1 MSSTAYGES
10 LLADVRARN
19 DKISK
24 QRNKE
29 AKKDQW
35 KALGMK
41 AAIGLAENVLT
52 SKHESFI
59 NQEAAFARKSGL
71 NDTIG
76 NAGEMLNHLEGIKD
90 YAGGKKGYLM
100 DNFLTQQVKDTMA
113 QKYAPGTYNETQFNT
128 MARNIADSY
137 YDDFEKSFDAEADA
151 TKTFFQNNDAEMYKS
166 NRKKLAGATTLGG
179 GMNNFIKNLP
189 IMSSFTGDMTNDSI
203 KANQDAF
210 RLAAIGSKDV
220 TGSREKSLKGY
231 QEALNKTKSTA
242 LADFVSRQIT
252 DAEGAQKSLGQP
264 ALVYTNET
272 IQRDVRDNITGEVTG
287 SETVIQQTGVS
298 SVTGAVE
305 SFEEINANGSVTTR
319 ANTPPPTH
327 IENIAAVI
335 SSKKTTEG
343 SVFLSG
349 RPPLELK
356 LINDRRKELINKGG
370 YASLKGDSLTA
381 FNQNQDDV
389 LAAQVVLGGINAR
402 DEKVGTRAV
411 GNKIAFQLQLMD
423 ANLPIEQRMNTKVG
437 KGNIFNTLK
446 AYSDMRNQ
454 RGTTVKVPP
463 ESIQAMNNFFEKNM
477 GEAYS
482 EFLKMNSTEKTSLLK
497 SMDKDGYNDF
507 EGDFPEFK
515 RFKAQLLKSFDANS
529 FTLLDSKDLSDST
542 VATNNDDTVVV
553 TPDAT
558 APVGAV
564 NLSILKA
571 PSTAKLTRQQSNS
584 AVGRKNKRQ
593 AREYNLISKYS
604 QSIARLEER
613 LEKDDYNQL
622 GNPKRKDE
630 TNLKN
635 LTRTLEAS
643 YKSYI
648 KEYGYTLGKDELA
661 DLSPTEKEEYMTS
674 GKIPGRHT
682 PAV

>member
-1 MSSTAYGES
+1 MSSTAYGEK
-10 LLADVRARN
+10 LLADVRTRN
-19 DKISK
+19 EKISK
-24 QRNKE
+24 QRDKE

-35 KALGMK
+35 KALGIK

-113 QKYAPGTYNETQFNT
+113 QKYAPGTYSETQFNT
-128 MARNIADSY
+128 MARSIADSY

-166 NRKKLAGATTLGG
+166 NRAKLAGDKTLGG
-179 GMNNFIKNLP
+179 GMNSFIKNLP
-189 IMSSFTGDMTNDSI
+189 ILSSFTGDMSKDSI
-203 KANQDAF
+203 RANQDAF

-220 TGSREKSLKGY
+220 AGSREKSLKGY
-231 QEALNKTKSTA
+231 QEALSKTKSTA

-264 ALVYTNET
+264 ALVYTNNT
-272 IQRDVRDNITGEVTG
+272 IQRDIRDNITGEVTG

-305 SFEEINANGSVTTR
+305 SFEEINANGSVSTR

-356 LINDRRKELINKGG
+356 MINDRRKKLINKGG
-370 YASLKGDSLTA
+370 YASLKGDSLTT

-389 LAAQVVLGGINAR
+389 LAAQIVLGGINAR
-402 DEKVGTRAV
+402 DEQISSRSV

-454 RGTTVKVPP
+454 KGTTVQVPP
-463 ESIQAMNNFFEKNM
+463 ESLAAMNNFFEQNM

-482 EFLKMNSTEKTSLLK
+482 EFLEMNPPERASLIK
-497 SMDKDGYNDF
+497 SMDEDGYNNF
-507 EGDFPEFK
+507 EGDFPEFGK
-515 RFKAQLLKSFDANS
+515 FKTQLLLSLKANS
-529 FTLLDSKDLSDST
+529 STLLDSRKSDDIE
-542 VATNNDDTVVV
+542 VEPDT
-553 TPDAT
+553 TD
-558 APVGAV
+558 
-564 NLSILKA
+564 ILN
-571 PSTAKLTRQQSNS
+571 T
-584 AVGRKNKRQ
+584 
-593 AREYNLISKYS
+593 
-604 QSIARLEER
+604 
-613 LEKDDYNQL
+613 EKDPNKVVASSSFDMSTLPVPPQ
-622 GNPKRKDE
+622 RKQGTLLASAQKKQYSKIMRLDK
-630 TNLKN
+630 TIKN
-635 LTRTLEAS
+635 DTE
-643 YKSYI
+643 
-648 KEYGYTLGKDELA
+648 TLGKFKSNLN
-661 DLSPTEKEEYMTS
+661 
-674 GKIPGRHT
+674 IT
-682 PAV
+682 PAQSSIVETRLKRNTALLNKLYTSYTTKYAPAEL

>member
-1 MSSTAYGES
+1 MSSTAYGEK
-10 LLADVRARN
+10 LLADVRTRN
-19 DKISK
+19 DKISR
-24 QRNKE
+24 QRDKE

-35 KALGMK
+35 KALGVK

-71 NDTIG
+71 NDTIE
-76 NAGEMLNHLEGIKD
+76 NAGVMLNHLEGIKD

-113 QKYAPGTYNETQFNT
+113 QKYAPGTYSETQFNT
-128 MARNIADSY
+128 MARSIADSY
-137 YDDFEKSFDAEADA
+137 YDDFEKSFDAEADV

-179 GMNNFIKNLP
+179 GMNSFIKNLP
-189 IMSSFTGDMTNDSI
+189 IMSSFTGDMSKDSI
-203 KANQDAF
+203 RANQDAF

-220 TGSREKSLKGY
+220 AGSREKSLKGY

-252 DAEGAQKSLGQP
+252 DSEGAQKSLGQP
-264 ALVYTNET
+264 ALIYTNET

-327 IENIAAVI
+327 LENIAAVI
-335 SSKKTTEG
+335 SSDKTTEG

-356 LINDRRKELINKGG
+356 MINDRRKELINKGG
-370 YASLKGDSLTA
+370 YASLKGDSLTT

-389 LAAQVVLGGINAR
+389 LAAQIVLGGISAR
-402 DEKVGTRAV
+402 DEQISSRSV

-446 AYSDMRNQ
+446 AYSDMRNHK
-454 RGTTVKVPP
+454 GTTVQVPP
-463 ESIQAMNNFFEKNM
+463 ESLAAVNNFFEQNLDS
-477 GEAYS
+477 AYA
-482 EFLKMNSTEKTSLLK
+482 EFLEMNPPERAALIE
-497 SMDKDGYNDF
+497 SMNKDGYNDF
-507 EGDFPEFK
+507 EKDFPIFGKFK
-515 RFKAQLLKSFDANS
+515 TQMLESLEAKSS
-529 FTLLDSKDLSDST
+529 TLLDSRKSDDIEVEPDTT
-542 VATNNDDTVVV
+542 V
-553 TPDAT
+553 
-558 APVGAV
+558 
-564 NLSILKA
+564 ILN
-571 PSTAKLTRQQSNS
+571 P
-584 AVGRKNKRQ
+584 
-593 AREYNLISKYS
+593 
-604 QSIARLEER
+604 
-613 LEKDDYNQL
+613 EKDPNKVVASSSFDMSTLPVPPQ
-622 GNPKRKDE
+622 RKQGTLLASAQKKQYSKIMRLDK
-630 TNLKN
+630 TIKN
-635 LTRTLEAS
+635 DTE
-643 YKSYI
+643 
-648 KEYGYTLGKDELA
+648 TLGKFKSNLN
-661 DLSPTEKEEYMTS
+661 
-674 GKIPGRHT
+674 IT
-682 PAV
+682 PAQSSMVETRLKRNTALLNKLYTSYTTKYAPAEL

>member
-1 MSSTAYGES
+1 MSSTAYGEK
-10 LLADVRARN
+10 LLADVRTRN

-24 QRNKE
+24 QRDKE

-35 KALGMK
+35 KALGVK

-71 NDTIG
+71 NDTVE
-76 NAGEMLNHLEGIKD
+76 NAGVMLNHLEGIKD

-113 QKYAPGTYNETQFNT
+113 QKYAPGTYSETQFNT
-128 MARNIADSY
+128 MARSIADSY
-137 YDDFEKSFDAEADA
+137 YDDFEKSFDAEADV

-179 GMNNFIKNLP
+179 GMNSFIKNLP
-189 IMSSFTGDMTNDSI
+189 IMSSFTGDMSKDSI
-203 KANQDAF
+203 RANQDAF

-220 TGSREKSLKGY
+220 AGSREKSLKGY

-252 DAEGAQKSLGQP
+252 DSEGAQKSLGQP
-264 ALVYTNET
+264 ALIYTNET

-327 IENIAAVI
+327 LENIAAVI
-335 SSKKTTEG
+335 SSDKTTEG

-356 LINDRRKELINKGG
+356 MINDRRKELINKGG
-370 YASLKGDSLTA
+370 YASLKGDSLTT

-389 LAAQVVLGGINAR
+389 LAAQIVLGGIDAR
-402 DEKVGTRAV
+402 DEQISSRSV

-454 RGTTVKVPP
+454 KGTTVQVPP
-463 ESIQAMNNFFEKNM
+463 ESLAAVNNFFEQNLDS
-477 GEAYS
+477 AYA
-482 EFLKMNSTEKTSLLK
+482 EFLEMNPPERAALIE
-497 SMDKDGYNDF
+497 SMNKDGYNDF
-507 EGDFPEFK
+507 EKDFPIFGKFK
-515 RFKAQLLKSFDANS
+515 TQMLESLEAKSS
-529 FTLLDSKDLSDST
+529 TLLDSRKSDDIEVEPDTT
-542 VATNNDDTVVV
+542 V
-553 TPDAT
+553 
-558 APVGAV
+558 
-564 NLSILKA
+564 ILN
-571 PSTAKLTRQQSNS
+571 P
-584 AVGRKNKRQ
+584 
-593 AREYNLISKYS
+593 
-604 QSIARLEER
+604 
-613 LEKDDYNQL
+613 EKDPNKVVASSSFDMSTLPVPPQ
-622 GNPKRKDE
+622 RKQGTLLASAQKKQYSKIMRLDK
-630 TNLKN
+630 TIKN
-635 LTRTLEAS
+635 DTE
-643 YKSYI
+643 
-648 KEYGYTLGKDELA
+648 TLGKFKSNLN
-661 DLSPTEKEEYMTS
+661 
-674 GKIPGRHT
+674 IT
-682 PAV
+682 PAQSSMVETRLKRNTALLNKLYTSYTTKYAPAEL

>member
-1 MSSTAYGES
+1 MSSTAYGEK
-10 LLADVRARN
+10 LLADVRTRN

-24 QRNKE
+24 QRDKE

-35 KALGMK
+35 KALGVK

-71 NDTIG
+71 NDTVE
-76 NAGEMLNHLEGIKD
+76 NAGVMLNHLEGIKD

-113 QKYAPGTYNETQFNT
+113 QKYAPGTYSETQFNT
-128 MARNIADSY
+128 MARSIADSY
-137 YDDFEKSFDAEADA
+137 YDDFEKSFDAEADV

-179 GMNNFIKNLP
+179 GMNSFIKNLP
-189 IMSSFTGDMTNDSI
+189 ILSSFTGDMSKDSI
-203 KANQDAF
+203 RANQDAF

-220 TGSREKSLKGY
+220 AGSREKSLKGY

-252 DAEGAQKSLGQP
+252 DSEGAQKSLGQP
-264 ALVYTNET
+264 ALVYTNDT
-272 IQRDVRDNITGEVTG
+272 IEREIFDPITGKVTG

-327 IENIAAVI
+327 LENIAAVI
-335 SSKKTTEG
+335 SSDKTTEG

-356 LINDRRKELINKGG
+356 MINDRRKELINKGG
-370 YASLKGDSLTA
+370 YASLKGDSLTT

-389 LAAQVVLGGINAR
+389 LAAQIVLGGIDAR
-402 DEKVGTRAV
+402 DEQISSRSV

-446 AYSDMRNQ
+446 AYSDMRNHK
-454 RGTTVKVPP
+454 GTTVQVPP
-463 ESIQAMNNFFEKNM
+463 ESLKAVNDFFERNLDS
-477 GEAYS
+477 AYA
-482 EFLKMNSTEKTSLLK
+482 EFLEMNPGERAALIK
-497 SMDKDGYNDF
+497 SMNEDGYNDF
-507 EGDFPEFK
+507 VKVKKDKTTEVMFPLFK
-515 RFKAQLLKSFDANS
+515 GFKIKMLESVDANS
-529 FTLLDSKDLSDST
+529 TTLLDYT
-542 VATNNDDTVVV
+542 VSPDTEVK
-553 TPDAT
+553 PDT
-558 APVGAV
+558 TV
-564 NLSILKA
+564 ILN
-571 PSTAKLTRQQSNS
+571 P
-584 AVGRKNKRQ
+584 
-593 AREYNLISKYS
+593 
-604 QSIARLEER
+604 
-613 LEKDDYNQL
+613 EKDPNKVVASSSFDMSTLPVPPQ
-622 GNPKRKDE
+622 RKQGTLLASAQKKQYSKIMRLDK
-630 TNLKN
+630 TIKN
-635 LTRTLEAS
+635 DTE
-643 YKSYI
+643 
-648 KEYGYTLGKDELA
+648 TLGKFKSNLN
-661 DLSPTEKEEYMTS
+661 
-674 GKIPGRHT
+674 IT
-682 PAV
+682 PAQSSMVETRLKRNTALLNKLYTSYTTKYAPAEL

>member
-24 QRNKE
+24 QRDKE

-128 MARNIADSY
+128 MARSIADSY

-166 NRKKLAGATTLGG
+166 NRKKLAGAKTLGG

-189 IMSSFTGDMTNDSI
+189 ILSSFTGDMTNDSI

-272 IQRDVRDNITGEVTG
+272 IQRDVRDKITGEVTG

-298 SVTGAVE
+298 SVTGTVE

-356 LINDRRKELINKGG
+356 QINDRRKELINKGG

-402 DEKVGTRAV
+402 DEKVGTRSV

-446 AYSDMRNQ
+446 AYSNMRNQ
-454 RGTTVKVPP
+454 KGTTVQVPP
-463 ESIQAMNNFFEKNM
+463 ESLKAMNNFFEQNM
-477 GEAYS
+477 DEAYS
-482 EFLKMNSTEKTSLLK
+482 EFLKMNPTERASLIESLN
-497 SMDKDGYNDF
+497 KDGYNDF
-507 EGDFPEFK
+507 VKIKKDKTTEAMFPLFK
-515 RFKAQLLKSFDANS
+515 GFKIKMLESLKANS
-529 FTLLDSKDLSDST
+529 TTLLDYAVSPDTEVKPDTTVILNPKKDPNKVVASSSFDLGALPVPPPRKQGTLLASPQKKQYSKIMRLDKT
-542 VATNNDDTVVV
+542 IKNATE
-553 TPDAT
+553 
-558 APVGAV
+558 
-564 NLSILKA
+564 K
-571 PSTAKLTRQQSNS
+571 
-584 AVGRKNKRQ
+584 
-593 AREYNLISKYS
+593 
-604 QSIARLEER
+604 
-613 LEKDDYNQL
+613 LEKFKS
-622 GNPKRKDE
+622 NP
-630 TNLKN
+630 N
-635 LTRTLEAS
+635 
-643 YKSYI
+643 I
-648 KEYGYTLGKDELA
+648 
-661 DLSPTEKEEYMTS
+661 
-674 GKIPGRHT
+674 T
-682 PAV
+682 PAQISITETRLKRNTALLNKLYTSYTTKYAPAEL

>member
-1 MSSTAYGES
+1 MSSTAYGEK
-10 LLADVRARN
+10 LLADVRTRN

-24 QRNKE
+24 QRDKE

-35 KALGMK
+35 KALGVK

-71 NDTIG
+71 NDTIE
-76 NAGEMLNHLEGIKD
+76 NAGVMLNHLEGIKD

-113 QKYAPGTYNETQFNT
+113 QKYAPGTYSETQFNT
-128 MARNIADSY
+128 MARSIADSY
-137 YDDFEKSFDAEADA
+137 YDDFEKSFDAEADV

-179 GMNNFIKNLP
+179 GMNSFIKNLP
-189 IMSSFTGDMTNDSI
+189 IMSSFTGDMSKDSI
-203 KANQDAF
+203 RANQDAF

-220 TGSREKSLKGY
+220 AGSREKSLKGY

-252 DAEGAQKSLGQP
+252 DSEGAQKSLGQP
-264 ALVYTNET
+264 ALVYTNDT
-272 IQRDVRDNITGEVTG
+272 IEREIFDPITGEVTG
-287 SETVIQQTGVS
+287 SETIIQQTGVS

-327 IENIAAVI
+327 LENIAAVI
-335 SSKKTTEG
+335 SSDKTTEG

-356 LINDRRKELINKGG
+356 MINDRRKELINKGG
-370 YASLKGDSLTA
+370 YASLKGDSLTT

-389 LAAQVVLGGINAR
+389 LAAQIVLGGIDAR
-402 DEKVGTRAV
+402 DEQISSRSV

-454 RGTTVKVPP
+454 KGTTVQVPP
-463 ESIQAMNNFFEKNM
+463 ESLAAVNNFFEQNLDS
-477 GEAYS
+477 AYA
-482 EFLKMNSTEKTSLLK
+482 EFLEMNPPERAALIE
-497 SMDKDGYNDF
+497 SMNKDGYNDF
-507 EGDFPEFK
+507 EKDFPIFGKFK
-515 RFKAQLLKSFDANS
+515 TQMLESLEAKSS
-529 FTLLDSKDLSDST
+529 TLLDSRKSDDIEVEPDTT
-542 VATNNDDTVVV
+542 V
-553 TPDAT
+553 
-558 APVGAV
+558 
-564 NLSILKA
+564 ILN
-571 PSTAKLTRQQSNS
+571 P
-584 AVGRKNKRQ
+584 
-593 AREYNLISKYS
+593 
-604 QSIARLEER
+604 
-613 LEKDDYNQL
+613 EKDPNKVVASSSFDMSTLPVPPQ
-622 GNPKRKDE
+622 RKQGTLLASAQKKQYSKIMRLDK
-630 TNLKN
+630 TIKN
-635 LTRTLEAS
+635 DTE
-643 YKSYI
+643 
-648 KEYGYTLGKDELA
+648 TLGKFKSNLN
-661 DLSPTEKEEYMTS
+661 
-674 GKIPGRHT
+674 IT
-682 PAV
+682 PAQSSMVETRLKRNTALLNKLYTSYTTKYAPAEL